1 MKIVKATALGFYK
14 GSRVRPGTVFSV
26 PDTMTGSWFELVERR
41 GSEPIAQP
49 AVEPTAQPAVEPAV
63 EPVPRRIKRADL

>member
-41 GSEPIAQP
+41 GA
-49 AVEPTAQPAVEPAV
+49 EPTAEPEPAAD
-63 EPVPRRIKRADL
+63 PVPRRIKRADL

>member
-26 PDTMTGSWFELVERR
+26 PDTMTGNWFELVERR
-41 GSEPIAQP
+41 GPEPEPELAAEP
-49 AVEPTAQPAVEPAV
+49 AVEPT
-63 EPVPRRIKRADL
+63 PRRIKRLDL

>member
-26 PDTMTGSWFELVERR
+26 PDTMTGSWFETVERR
-41 GSEPIAQP
+41 GL
-49 AVEPTAQPAVEPAV
+49 EPTAETTAETATEPAAD
-63 EPVPRRIKRADL
+63 PVPRRIKRADL

>member
-26 PDTMTGSWFELVERR
+26 PDSMAGSWFELVERR
-41 GSEPIAQP
+41 GSEPEPEPTAEP
-49 AVEPTAQPAVEPAV
+49 AVEPT
-63 EPVPRRIKRADL
+63 PRRIKRLDL

>member
-26 PDTMTGSWFELVERR
+26 PDNMAGSWFELVERR
-41 GSEPIAQP
+41 GAEPEPEP
-49 AVEPTAQPAVEPAV
+49 AAEPAAEPT
-63 EPVPRRIKRADL
+63 PRRIKRLDL

>member
-26 PDTMTGSWFELVERR
+26 PDSMTGSWFELVERR
-41 GSEPIAQP
+41 GPEPEPEP
-49 AVEPTAQPAVEPAV
+49 AAEPAVEPA
-63 EPVPRRIKRADL
+63 PRRIKRLDL